1 MILFLI
7 AVLVLTLGT
16 LGIFIVPVLSARKE
30 KMTLR
35 RRVYVGTVLILF
47 TGIVPVL
54 YGIGG
59 MPEMRDYPLHKR
71 DVLSYEQ
78 SPEKMA
84 YIRRLER
91 YLIENPD
98 DGVIW
103 EQLAATYRRNKRF
116 SQAAEA
122 YRNAIEFGVPQ
133 DIRNW
138 HALAETLIQANNG
151 RIVAE
156 AQKALENVLRY
167 RPDNPKA
174 LYFLGLARLQNKDP
188 HKALAI
194 WRYLEQRL
202 SENDPWSVVINER
215 IRVLAKALNVAPE
228 TVAPQMPKPLER

>member
-1 MILFLI
+1 MIVFLI

-16 LGIFIVPVLSARKE
+16 LGLFIVPVLTVRRN
-30 KMTLR
+30 KMTIKR
-35 RRVYVGTVLILF
+35 RLYIAMVLILF
-47 TGIVPVL
+47 TVVVPIV

-59 MPEMRDYPLHKR
+59 RPEMRDYPLKKR
-71 DVLSYEQ
+71 DVLSLEQ

-84 YIRRLER
+84 YIRRMER

-103 EQLAATYRRNKRF
+103 ESLGEAYRRNKKF
-116 SQAAEA
+116 SAAAVA

-188 HKALAI
+188 HRALAL

-202 SENDPWSVVINER
+202 SENDPWQVVISER
-215 IRVLAKALNVAPE
+215 IRILSKTLNIAPE
-228 TVAPQMPKPLER
+228 TIRPQAPKTFVR